1 APPTSSSRASTSSP
15 KSTSRA
21 SFSPFLPFSPASW
34 TSPSASSSSRFSAL
48 LMQFSRRSPLCGFP
62 FSCCSRFSPRSA
74 SACGSPPSTRCIA
87 TSATSSP
94 SSSPSGCSLLPLP
107 TLRPSCLRAGAGSM
121 DSTPW
126 PASLTASAGPSP
138 AAARLPACRCSLPP
152 LQSPSFSSA
161 AYFSSIAWRPP
172 LPTASSP
179 HPGLLQTWIARL
191 AEYRCARL
199 IRKSTMVTPDRI
211 QNLTRLAQSVEDN
224 QIPGDF
230 IECGVY
236 KGGTGADLS
245 RVRIVPGLFQQTLPT
260 VRIPQ
265 IALLNIDADWY
276 ESVKLCLDTFYDAV
290 ASRGFVSFDDYHAW
304 PGCRLAVDEFFQS
317 RGLT

>member
-1 APPTSSSRASTSSP
+1 
-15 KSTSRA
+15 
-21 SFSPFLPFSPASW
+21 
-34 TSPSASSSSRFSAL
+34 
-48 LMQFSRRSPLCGFP
+48 
-62 FSCCSRFSPRSA
+62 
-74 SACGSPPSTRCIA
+74 
-87 TSATSSP
+87 
-94 SSSPSGCSLLPLP
+94 
-107 TLRPSCLRAGAGSM
+107 
-121 DSTPW
+121 
-126 PASLTASAGPSP
+126 
-138 AAARLPACRCSLPP
+138 
-152 LQSPSFSSA
+152 
-161 AYFSSIAWRPP
+161 

-191 AEYRCARL
+191 AEHRCARL

-236 KGGTGADLS
+236 KGGTAALLARTATHSRLPRTLWLFDVFTGMPPSTDVDGPEARSWVGNLKSSAVRVERLLRRTGADLS

-317 RGLT
+317 RGLTFPLHRVGEASWFQKL